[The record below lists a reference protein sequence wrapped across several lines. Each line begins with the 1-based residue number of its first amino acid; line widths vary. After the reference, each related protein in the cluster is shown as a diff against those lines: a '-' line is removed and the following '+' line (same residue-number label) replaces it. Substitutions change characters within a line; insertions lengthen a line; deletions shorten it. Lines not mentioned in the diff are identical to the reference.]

1 MLDAAHTHA
10 EKQGASIRWLLLA
23 AVLALVFCCGR
34 ATAAQGGCA
43 TQCTIYFYNPETN
56 INNYVSLKASFDTYL
71 SKYGDGYRFQPF
83 DEKDIFE
90 SVIGG
95 DETSIF
101 LISSWH
107 YRLLR
112 QKLSVQPVLVGVS
125 GGTFAQK
132 KILSAPR
139 KIADLGQLRGKSIAV
154 AGSKAYSKNILEQ
167 IFAGKPPDLVESLR
181 LILVPKDID
190 ALMAVGYGMAAAALT
205 TERSLNDL
213 RAINQKQYDLLAP
226 LGASRASFLMLVVAP
241 SQHAQAVDSLLELVE
256 RMQNNGSSGGDTLHM
271 LGLDGWKRLTAT
283 EQQVLEQ

>member
-1 MLDAAHTHA
+1 MPDATRLHA
-10 EKQGASIRWLLLA
+10 GKPAARIRGLLRA
-23 AVLALVFCCGR
+23 AVLTLAFCWGQ
-34 ATAAQGGCA
+34 AVAQENCA

-71 SKYGDGYRFQPF
+71 STYGKGYRFQPF

-90 SVIGG
+90 SVIGN

-112 QKLSVQPVLVGVS
+112 QKLPMQPLLVGIS
-125 GGTFAQK
+125 GGTFEQK
-132 KILSAPR
+132 KILSASR
-139 KIADLGQLRGKSIAV
+139 KISDLAQLRGKSIAV
-154 AGSKAYSKNILEQ
+154 AGSTAYSKNVLEQ
-167 IFAGKPPDLVESLR
+167 IFAGKPPELVASLR

-205 TERSLNDL
+205 TEKSLNDL
-213 RAINQKQYDLLAP
+213 HALNPKQYDLLAR
-226 LGASRASFLMLVVAP
+226 LGASRASFRTLVVAP
-241 SQHAQAVDSLLELVE
+241 TGHMRAVESLLATVE
-256 RMQNNGSSGGDTLHM
+256 RMQSESAGADTLHM
-271 LGLDGWKRLTAT
+271 LGLDGWKRLTAM